1 MDALVPTLK
10 PRKSASRTRSSDFAV
25 GHGVCDQGQKNC
37 DEESLTGRTTSGRQ
51 RCVGRYGQTL
61 TASKC
66 DRPTRRQQD
75 DSALLLTPTATG
87 NRFRTRRVSDPGRVS
102 LSPLR
107 GVTQRNCAI
116 AEEGE
121 NEDDTPPS
129 LPSAISVGH
138 SRSPS
143 PGFAG
148 SPLSPQQ
155 RSRSNSLP
163 ALDPRVFE
171 VGEAIGA
178 LVGSKIP
185 PVVVMSTLEPI
196 AASLPTPGR
205 RKSVSI
211 ESPSLA
217 SISEED
223 AAGRSQ
229 RRFSTPNVM
238 LHPSTATSAFASLNI
253 AEPSGS

>member
-1 MDALVPTLK
+1 MPTLK
-10 PRKSASRTRSSDFAV
+10 PKKSASRTRSSDSSV
-25 GHGVCDQGQKNC
+25 GHSVCDQGQKSC
-37 DEESLTGRTTSGRQ
+37 DVESVTGWTAGGRQ
-51 RCVGRYGQTL
+51 RCVGKYGQT
-61 TASKC
+61 TTKC

-75 DSALLLTPTATG
+75 DSALLLTPSG

-107 GVTQRNCAI
+107 GVTQRNCDI

-129 LPSAISVGH
+129 LPSAFSVAH

-178 LVGSKIP
+178 LVGSNFP

-196 AASLPTPGR
+196 AASLPSPGR

-223 AAGRSQ
+223 AAGRCQ

-238 LHPSTATSAFASLNI
+238 LHSSAATNALASLNI